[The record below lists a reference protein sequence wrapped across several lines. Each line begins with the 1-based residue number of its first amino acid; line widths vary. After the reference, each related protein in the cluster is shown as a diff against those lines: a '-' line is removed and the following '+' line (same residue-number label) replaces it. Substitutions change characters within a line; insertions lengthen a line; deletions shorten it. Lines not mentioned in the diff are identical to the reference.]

1 MNTTRLR
8 RLAKMKTLLLC
19 KLYLVV
25 LLRCIIMLF
34 YYMKSHVVP
43 DVNRSA
49 FVCMA
54 YVDTIAEAC
63 LRLSLPSVCSVHNE
77 RTEYRTYVNT
87 WYVLRLEIATNV

>member
-1 MNTTRLR
+1 MADKEMRNAVDEVCR
-8 RLAKMKTLLLC
+8 KTKTAGEDENC
-19 KLYLVV
+19 VAV

-63 LRLSLPSVCSVHNE
+63 LRLSLPSVCSVQNE

-87 WYVLRLEIATNV
+87 

>member
-1 MNTTRLR
+1 
-8 RLAKMKTLLLC
+8 
-19 KLYLVV
+19 
-25 LLRCIIMLF
+25 MLF
-34 YYMKSHVVP
+34 YCMKSHVVP

-63 LRLSLPSVCSVHNE
+63 LRLSLPSVCSVQNE

-87 WYVLRLEIATNV
+87 